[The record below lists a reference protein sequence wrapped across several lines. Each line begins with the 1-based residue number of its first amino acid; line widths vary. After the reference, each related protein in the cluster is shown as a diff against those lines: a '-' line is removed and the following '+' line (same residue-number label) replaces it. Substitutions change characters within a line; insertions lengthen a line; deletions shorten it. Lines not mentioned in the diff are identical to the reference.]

1 MLHRF
6 RFSLVPRLASSP
18 LIDQRARGSQAQR
31 FRAAGTILSLLLLC
45 SFGVLA
51 SVVWRLFP
59 VAREE
64 MGVGCGMGEDL
75 EGAMLRGA

>member
-59 VAREE
+59 VASEE